1 MALGIFLTLFIP
13 MCCSLVRENSFN
25 TENSPPHNLPAKKE
39 KRNGPENR
47 TRIADLTDGHA
58 DPSAT
63 NDFFT

>member
-1 MALGIFLTLFIP
+1 